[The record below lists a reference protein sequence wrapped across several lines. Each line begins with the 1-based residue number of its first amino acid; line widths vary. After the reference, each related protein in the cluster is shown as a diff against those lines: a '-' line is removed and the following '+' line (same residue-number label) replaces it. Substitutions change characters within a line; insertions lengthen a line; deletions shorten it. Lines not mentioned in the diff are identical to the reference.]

1 MALPED
7 EAKQTPESGEET
19 LENEALKQEA
29 SEQEA
34 PEQEAPEQEVLE
46 QEASEQIEADKG
58 DGSPG
63 HQGIDDELELLGDE
77 ALAVALLEVEKFRD
91 LALRAEAEMQNLQ
104 RRTARDVENAHKFG
118 VEKFVQNML
127 PVVDSL
133 EKAIESTGDNADA
146 IAQGVR
152 LCHKLMVD
160 TLNKEGVEIIDP
172 VGEPFDPNEHQA
184 MSMVEN
190 PDMEPN
196 SVLAVVQKGCKL
208 NGRLVRPAMV
218 MVSKAPADQAPVD
231 PAPETTE

>member
-19 LENEALKQEA
+19 FENEALKQEA
-29 SEQEA
+29 SEQET
-34 PEQEAPEQEVLE
+34 PE
-46 QEASEQIEADKG
+46 QEASEQIEADNG
-58 DGSPG
+58 DGSSTQ
-63 HQGIDDELELLGDE
+63 QGADDELDLLGDE
-77 ALAVALLEVEKFRD
+77 ALATALLEVEKFRD

-218 MVSKAPADQAPVD
+218 MVTKAPADQPPVD

>member
-1 MALPED
+1 MALPE
-7 EAKQTPESGEET
+7 EET
-19 LENEALKQEA
+19 KQSLE
-29 SEQEA
+29 SEEK
-34 PEQEAPEQEVLE
+34 PSENEVLE
-46 QEASEQIEADKG
+46 QVEIINGEGPSGQEGTDNEML
-58 DGSPG
+58 P
-63 HQGIDDELELLGDE
+63 LGDE
-77 ALAVALLEVEKFRD
+77 ALTAALSEVEKFKD

-118 VEKFVQNML
+118 VEKFVHNML

-133 EKAIESTGDNADA
+133 EKAIESTGDNVDA
-146 IAQGVR
+146 IAEGVR

-160 TLNKEGVEIIDP
+160 TLTKEGVEIIDP
-172 VGEPFDPNEHQA
+172 TGEPFDPNEHQA

-218 MVSKAPADQAPVD
+218 MVTKAPADQSPAD
-231 PAPETTE
+231 SAPETKE

>member
-7 EAKQTPESGEET
+7 EAKQTSESGEET
-19 LENEALKQEA
+19 FEEQPLKQEA
-29 SEQEA
+29 GDEDA
-34 PEQEAPEQEVLE
+34 L
-46 QEASEQIEADKG
+46 EQIEADNG
-58 DGSPG
+58 DGPSDQ
-63 HQGIDDELELLGDE
+63 QGADDELELLDSE
-77 ALAVALLEVEKFRD
+77 VLANALSEVEKFRD
-91 LALRAEAEMQNLQ
+91 MALRAEAEMQNLQ

-133 EKAIESTGDNADA
+133 EKAIESIGENVDA
-146 IAQGVR
+146 IAEGVR

-160 TLNKEGVEIIDP
+160 TLNKEGVEITDP

-218 MVSKAPADQAPVD
+218 MVSKAPAKDVPTD
-231 PAPETTE
+231 SAPEAKE

>member
-1 MALPED
+1 MALPE
-7 EAKQTPESGEET
+7 EET
-19 LENEALKQEA
+19 KQSLE
-29 SEQEA
+29 SEEK
-34 PEQEAPEQEVLE
+34 PSEKEVLE
-46 QEASEQIEADKG
+46 QVEIINGEGPSDQEGTDNEML
-58 DGSPG
+58 P
-63 HQGIDDELELLGDE
+63 LGDE
-77 ALAVALLEVEKFRD
+77 ALTAALSEVEKFKD

-118 VEKFVQNML
+118 VEKFVHNML

-133 EKAIESTGDNADA
+133 EKAIESTGDNVDA
-146 IAQGVR
+146 IAEGVR

-160 TLNKEGVEIIDP
+160 TLTKEGVEIIDP
-172 VGEPFDPNEHQA
+172 TGEPFDPNEHQA

-218 MVSKAPADQAPVD
+218 MVTKAPADQSAVD
-231 PAPETTE
+231 SAPETKE

>member
-1 MALPED
+1 MTLPED
-7 EAKQTPESGEET
+7 EAKQTLESEEET
-19 LENEALKQEA
+19 FEN
-29 SEQEA
+29 
-34 PEQEAPEQEVLE
+34 EVLE
-46 QEASEQIEADKG
+46 QVEVDNG
-58 DGSPG
+58 DVPSS
-63 HQGIDDELELLGDE
+63 QQDSLDEVELSGDE

-118 VEKFVQNML
+118 VEKFVLNML

-133 EKAIESTGDNADA
+133 EKAIESTGDNVDA
-146 IAQGVR
+146 IAEGLR

-160 TLNKEGVEIIDP
+160 TLTKEGVEIIDP
-172 VGEPFDPNEHQA
+172 VGDPFDPNEHQA

-218 MVSKAPADQAPVD
+218 MVTKVPAEQPSLD
-231 PAPETTE
+231 PASEAKD

>member
-29 SEQEA
+29 S
-34 PEQEAPEQEVLE
+34 EQEAPEQEVLE

-77 ALAVALLEVEKFRD
+77 ALATALLEVEKFRD

-160 TLNKEGVEIIDP
+160 TLNKAGVEIIDP

>member
-19 LENEALKQEA
+19 FENEALKQEA
-29 SEQEA
+29 SEQET
-34 PEQEAPEQEVLE
+34 PE
-46 QEASEQIEADKG
+46 QEASEQIEADNG
-58 DGSPG
+58 DGSSTQ
-63 HQGIDDELELLGDE
+63 QGTDDELELLGDE
-77 ALAVALLEVEKFRD
+77 ALATALLEVEKFRD

>member
-19 LENEALKQEA
+19 FENEALKQEA

-34 PEQEAPEQEVLE
+34 PEQEA
-46 QEASEQIEADKG
+46 SEQIEADNG
-58 DGSPG
+58 DGSSTQ
-63 HQGIDDELELLGDE
+63 QGTDDELELLGDE
-77 ALAVALLEVEKFRD
+77 ALATALLEVEKFRD

-118 VEKFVQNML
+118 VEKLVQNML

-160 TLNKEGVEIIDP
+160 TLNK
-172 VGEPFDPNEHQA
+172 
-184 MSMVEN
+184 
-190 PDMEPN
+190 
-196 SVLAVVQKGCKL
+196 
-208 NGRLVRPAMV
+208 
-218 MVSKAPADQAPVD
+218 
-231 PAPETTE
+231 

>member
-19 LENEALKQEA
+19 FENEALKQEA
-29 SEQEA
+29 SEQET
-34 PEQEAPEQEVLE
+34 PE
-46 QEASEQIEADKG
+46 QEASEQIEADNG
-58 DGSPG
+58 DGSSG
-63 HQGIDDELELLGDE
+63 QQGTDDELELLGDE
-77 ALAVALLEVEKFRD
+77 ALATALLEVEKFRD

-218 MVSKAPADQAPVD
+218 MVTKAPADQAPVG

>member
-7 EAKQTPESGEET
+7 EAKQTSEAGEEIFEDQPLIEEAEDEGS
-19 LENEALKQEA
+19 LE
-29 SEQEA
+29 
-34 PEQEAPEQEVLE
+34 P
-46 QEASEQIEADKG
+46 IEADNG
-58 DGSPG
+58 DGPSG
-63 HQGIDDELELLGDE
+63 YQGADKESELVDSEVLAN
-77 ALAVALLEVEKFRD
+77 ALSEVEKFKD
-91 LALRAEAEMQNLQ
+91 VALRAEAEMQNLQ

-133 EKAIESTGDNADA
+133 EKAIESIGENVDA
-146 IAQGVR
+146 IAEGVR

-160 TLNKEGVEIIDP
+160 TLNKEGVEITDP
-172 VGEPFDPNEHQA
+172 VGDPFDPNEHQA

-218 MVSKAPADQAPVD
+218 MVSRAPAEDAPADLASE
-231 PAPETTE
+231 AKE